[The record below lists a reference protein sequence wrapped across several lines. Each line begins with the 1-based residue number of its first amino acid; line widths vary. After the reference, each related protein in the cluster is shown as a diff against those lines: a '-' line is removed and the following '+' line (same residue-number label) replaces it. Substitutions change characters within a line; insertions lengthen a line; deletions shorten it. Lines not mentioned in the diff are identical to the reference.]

1 MAGDQYASAVAD
13 IAQVFMFEQWLRHYF
28 LVEKDGKLFIE
39 IPQDDLTEIHSKHE
53 GLGGLADML
62 NNDEI
67 SYEKCQATVC
77 AYVGARFDGSKYA
90 PDVVTRT
97 LDGKAFKIE
106 MYVFGVWLKG
116 HESYLDA
123 EKLPFAEWLEMYAGW
138 KSLDQVKE
146 YRRKLEAGGVD
157 PNQPASTCAH

>member
-1 MAGDQYASAVAD
+1 MAGDQYAQAVAD

-28 LVEKDGKLFIE
+28 VVEKGGKLFIE
-39 IPQDDLTEIHSKHE
+39 IPEDDLAEIHAGHDN
-53 GLGGLADML
+53 LGGLADML

-77 AYVGARFDGSKYA
+77 AFVGARFDGSKYA
-90 PDVVTRT
+90 PDVVART
-97 LDGKAFKIE
+97 LDSKAFKIE

-123 EKLPFAEWLEMYAGW
+123 QKLPFSEWTEMYAGW
-138 KSLDQVKE
+138 KSMDQVKE
-146 YRRKLEAGGVD
+146 YRRKLEAGGTD
-157 PNQPASTCAH
+157 PDRSPSACVH